1 MEIKYY
7 ATENAVKFAEPGAF
21 APMIKQAEALIRD
34 SGFKDNGCANALVVM
49 TAKGNTFGAVTE
61 DGRME
66 DGYCACADKV
76 LKQLTDSRDT
86 EVKMI
91 VCLWDGGPLD
101 ISSFYFREK
110 LCSLNE
116 SNKNAEILL
125 EDADGGYFI
134 IKVARTFGK
143 KSE

>member
-1 MEIKYY
+1 
-7 ATENAVKFAEPGAF
+7 
-21 APMIKQAEALIRD
+21 MIKQAEALIEGG
-34 SGFKDNGCANALVVM
+34 GFKGNGCANAIVIM

-76 LKQLTDSRDT
+76 LEQLTDSRDT

-101 ISSFYFREK
+101 ISSYYFRKK
-110 LCSLNE
+110 LCDLNE
-116 SNKNAEILL
+116 NNKNAEMLL
-125 EDADGGYFI
+125 EGENEYHI
-134 IKVARTFGK
+134 RTVEQTFGK
-143 KSE
+143 KRK